1 MEPNLAY
8 ERCGQVGYW
17 PYGDWNDMPC
27 DNKFNA
33 LCGITEPIQVTED
46 VTTYTTEYVE
56 TEVTEY
62 VEYSEETYTTEC
74 H

>member
-1 MEPNLAY
+1 M
-8 ERCGQVGYW
+8 
-17 PYGDWNDMPC
+17 
-27 DNKFNA
+27 NA
-33 LCGITEPIQVTED
+33 LCGITEPKEITEN

-56 TEVTEY
+56 TQVTEY